1 LGGSTDAEIVMSDVA
16 FASSEKLDSVTLK
29 DGNGQAVQFA
39 VEPLADDGAVVIR
52 TDATLTPGR
61 YTLTANCQEF
71 GASQRTLI
79 VGEAAPLPTKLGTLT
94 QQFTD
99 SSCDSQP
106 SLVFTLELDPAAVPY
121 AALLELSV
129 SVDGGEPFLW
139 APFGSLSAEA
149 SSTLS
154 LVLDRCSSAA
164 DQKCVPAQMAQLELH
179 TRVAGEMD
187 ELEPVQLAV
196 DGSCE
201 PPPSEKQCAYAPTR
215 VQHCWDRGTNLIL
228 TLGVLAVW
236 VVRRRK
242 RT

>member
-1 LGGSTDAEIVMSDVA
+1 MKALLADFKRVWSGLDARALGAVLLVGACATSCSSDDAGAGINYGGQTGSLVPDCLGGSTDAEIVMSDVA

-164 DQKCVPAQMAQLELH
+164 DQ
-179 TRVAGEMD
+179 
-187 ELEPVQLAV
+187 
-196 DGSCE
+196 
-201 PPPSEKQCAYAPTR
+201 
-215 VQHCWDRGTNLIL
+215 
-228 TLGVLAVW
+228 
-236 VVRRRK
+236 
-242 RT
+242 

>member
-1 LGGSTDAEIVMSDVA
+1 
-16 FASSEKLDSVTLK
+16 
-29 DGNGQAVQFA
+29 
-39 VEPLADDGAVVIR
+39 
-52 TDATLTPGR
+52 
-61 YTLTANCQEF
+61 
-71 GASQRTLI
+71 
-79 VGEAAPLPTKLGTLT
+79 
-94 QQFTD
+94 
-99 SSCDSQP
+99 
-106 SLVFTLELDPAAVPY
+106 
-121 AALLELSV
+121 
-129 SVDGGEPFLW
+129 
-139 APFGSLSAEA
+139 
-149 SSTLS
+149 
-154 LVLDRCSSAA
+154 
-164 DQKCVPAQMAQLELH
+164 MAQLELH